1 MEVVVVKVTVMAV
14 TVVMVTGV
22 RRWWYSSIVVEGAG
36 AEVTSNED
44 LVIV

>member
-1 MEVVVVKVTVMAV
+1 MEVVGVKVTVMAV
-14 TVVMVTGV
+14 IVVMLRGV
-22 RRWWYSSIVVEGAG
+22 RQWWFSSIVVDGAG

>member
-1 MEVVVVKVTVMAV
+1 MEVVGVKVTVTAV

-22 RRWWYSSIVVEGAG
+22 RQWWYSSIAVDGAG